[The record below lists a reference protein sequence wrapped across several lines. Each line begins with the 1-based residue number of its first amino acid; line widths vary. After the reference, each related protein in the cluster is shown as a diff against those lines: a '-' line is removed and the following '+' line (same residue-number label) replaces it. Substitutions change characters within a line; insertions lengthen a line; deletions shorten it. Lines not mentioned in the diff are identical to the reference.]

1 MSWLSR
7 ALHSIASWRKH
18 HSVDDL
24 LNDSRWMIKRLEKLA
39 ERKIIEAQT
48 HVSSALWAN
57 ELAEHARAEAE
68 RATKSVGELKRMYG
82 IPEPEPEMPEAA
94 NLPAIVYGVTEDAK
108 TV

>member
-1 MSWLSR
+1 MS
-7 ALHSIASWRKH
+7 KH

-24 LNDSRWMIKRLEKLA
+24 LRDSRWMIGKLEKLA
-39 ERKIIEAQT
+39 ERKIVEAQA

-68 RATKSVGELKRMYG
+68 RATKSVTELKRLYG
-82 IPEPEPEMPEAA
+82 IPDPIPELPDAA
-94 NLPAIVYGVTEDAK
+94 NIELPAIVYGVHEDAK